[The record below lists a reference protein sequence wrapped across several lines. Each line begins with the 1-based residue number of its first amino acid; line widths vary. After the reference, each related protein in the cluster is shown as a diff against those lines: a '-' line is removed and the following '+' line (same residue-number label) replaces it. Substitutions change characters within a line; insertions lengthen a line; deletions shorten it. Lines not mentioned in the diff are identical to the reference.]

1 MQRAAGIV
9 PGEGMA
15 GIQARGEK
23 ALDVFVVLIRSPHAG
38 CWPGEVRR
46 RERQI
51 LPVAVRSLDFILRV
65 LGSDMRGLSSP
76 TRD

>member
-23 ALDVFVVLIRSPHAG
+23 ALDVFVVLIKSPHAW
-38 CWPGEVRR
+38 CWPGEVRW
-46 RERQI
+46 RERHESDPARCSEEFRFYSQCAGK
-51 LPVAVRSLDFILRV
+51 PHA
-65 LGSDMRGLSSP
+65 GS
-76 TRD
+76 